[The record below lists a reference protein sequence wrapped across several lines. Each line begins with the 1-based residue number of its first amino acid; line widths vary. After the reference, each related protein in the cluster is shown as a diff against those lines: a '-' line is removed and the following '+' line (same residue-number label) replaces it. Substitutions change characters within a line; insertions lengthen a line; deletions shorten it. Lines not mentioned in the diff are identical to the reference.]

1 MNKKEIKSLYVRSLV
16 YLGPYM
22 GPMGQMRLMRLIGL
36 MGDRTGET
44 DATLMLNRVKGL
56 VIINDS
62 NKQE

>member
-16 YLGPYM
+16 YLGRM